1 MIPGMTDRHHGKHV
15 SKDGLYGRESGMD
28 GKLARPQQKSSS
40 EDTDEELARP
50 QERSRAGE
58 EPIVEKPIML
68 LHYKKLL

>member
-1 MIPGMTDRHHGKHV
+1 MTDRHQVKHV
-15 SKDGLYGRESGMD
+15 GRDGLNGRESGMD
-28 GKLARPQQKSSS
+28 GKPSRPQQKSSS

-50 QERSRAGE
+50 LERSRAGE